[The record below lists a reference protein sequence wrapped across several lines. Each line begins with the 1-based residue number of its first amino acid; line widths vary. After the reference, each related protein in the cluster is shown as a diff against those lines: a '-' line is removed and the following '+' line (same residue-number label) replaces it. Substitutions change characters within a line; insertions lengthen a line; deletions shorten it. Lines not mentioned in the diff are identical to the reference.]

1 MLTETVFHEDVFY
14 AYFQPFRHPSSHF
27 NIWGGHGLETF
38 GEDFKIARSLHPH
51 HVWTVLEG
59 SEGSDQWISPGL
71 HYINSIGYLV
81 THVPHADAPITF
93 RIEGKPRPI
102 TSIGLARRMTTLRRL
117 LVAHQASV

>member
-1 MLTETVFHEDVFY
+1 MLKETVFHEDVFY

-59 SEGSDQWISPGL
+59 SQCSDQWISPGL
-71 HYINSIGYLV
+71 HYVNRICYLV
-81 THVPHADAPITF
+81 TRVPHADAPITF

-117 LVAHQASV
+117 LDAYQASV